1 MKQTKGYTM
10 QTKTVNV
17 IVEDHEDFVIEI
29 EISEEK
35 IQNKLQ
41 RFTYLTRK
49 EAIVNLAQSGA
60 MMQYPHKLGGKLV
73 TFKISNAQ

>member
-1 MKQTKGYTM
+1 MTV
-10 QTKTVNV
+10 KTVNV
-17 IVEDHEDFVIEI
+17 IVEDHEDFVTEI

-41 RFTYLTRK
+41 RFSNITRE
-49 EAIVNLAQSGA
+49 EAIVYLAESGA

-73 TFKISNAQ
+73 TFKISK

>member
-41 RFTYLTRK
+41 RFTD
-49 EAIVNLAQSGA
+49 
-60 MMQYPHKLGGKLV
+60 
-73 TFKISNAQ
+73 